1 MSNFIP
7 PGILDRLCFIYGLLG
22 SLKRMFWL
30 SVVLMFFTAAWE
42 GVILAA
48 AATMFQTIVDT
59 TKFSSSTFAPGSF
72 MDSLYSYF
80 SQIPEEYHVIAGF
93 FFTTLSVLMGGVINA
108 GLHTFQTYFS
118 TRYIINVRCRLFNQL
133 YRSSLTYFDN
143 QKKGSLL
150 TMVVNESRSCYNVL
164 KSTLNLLIAL
174 LRTIVLFGVLIAISF
189 YLSGV
194 VIIVSGI
201 FLVETVMIARILK
214 RLSVIVV
221 EKTRAMTVDA
231 DESLQGVKLI
241 KLFNLYDIMESSF
254 RKNCSV
260 ADFSNRKKA
269 LIAQWQ
275 AVVANV
281 FLIASVLGLIYL
293 NIIFSLI
300 SISLMLTFLYTLQKL
315 NLSLTAVNATY
326 GLINSEIPRL
336 NRVMEF
342 FTDYDF
348 FEEKSGNLI
357 PKKFLRKNISFEN
370 VTLRYSSNATSNTKG
385 KHKDNVLNNINF
397 SINRGQTIAL
407 VGESGSGKTSFAN
420 LIVRLYDPT
429 EGRILIDDVDIRE
442 FELNFLRKRI
452 GLVNQDTV
460 LFNKSV
466 RENIMF
472 GCESTSKEEM
482 IDAAKKAHVH
492 EFVSLMPQDY
502 DTLIGDRGVKLSGGQ
517 RQRLNIAQVFLKNP
531 EIMILDEA
539 TSSLDSKSEL
549 FIQESIK
556 KISTGCT
563 SIIIAHR
570 LSTIRNADRV
580 VVIEKGKIVEEGNW
594 ESLME
599 LQGIFYEM
607 VQRQL
612 FLKEPVNESV

>member
-1 MSNFIP
+1 
-7 PGILDRLCFIYGLLG
+7 
-22 SLKRMFWL
+22 MFWL
-30 SVVLMFFTAAWE
+30 SVVLMIFVAAWE
-42 GVILAA
+42 GVILAT
-48 AATMFQTIVDT
+48 AATMFQAMIDT
-59 TKFSSSTFAPGSF
+59 TKFSSSSFAPSSF
-72 MDSLYSYF
+72 MGTFYSYF
-80 SQIPEEYHVIAGF
+80 LQIPEEYRVIAGF
-93 FFTTLSVLMGGVINA
+93 TFTALSMLLGNVINA
-108 GLHTFQTYFS
+108 GFLTFQTYFS
-118 TRYIINVRCRLFNQL
+118 TRFIINVRCRVFNQL

-143 QKKGSLL
+143 QKKGSLI

-201 FLVETVMIARILK
+201 FLVETVIVSRILK
-214 RLSVIVV
+214 QISVIVV

-241 KLFNLYDIMESSF
+241 KLFNLYNIMESSF
-254 RKNCSV
+254 RKNCSI
-260 ADFSNRKKA
+260 ADFANRKQA
-269 LIAQWQ
+269 LIVQWQ

-326 GLINSEIPRL
+326 GRINSEIPRL
-336 NRVMEF
+336 DRVMEF

-357 PKKFLRKNISFEN
+357 PKKFLRKNITFEN
-370 VTLRYSSNATSNTKG
+370 VTLRYSSNATGNTKG

-407 VGESGSGKTSFAN
+407 VGESGSGKTSLAN

-429 EGRILIDDVDIRE
+429 DGRILIDDVDSRE

-492 EFVSLMPQDY
+492 EFVSLMPQGY
-502 DTLIGDRGVKLSGGQ
+502 DTHIGDRGVKLSGGQ

-539 TSSLDSKSEL
+539 TSALDTKSEEY
-549 FIQESIK
+549 IQDSIN
-556 KISTGCT
+556 KISRSCT

-570 LSTIRNADRV
+570 LSTIRHADRV
-580 VVIEKGKIVEEGNW
+580 VVLDNGKIIEEGNW

-612 FLKEPVNESV
+612 FLKEPVIESI